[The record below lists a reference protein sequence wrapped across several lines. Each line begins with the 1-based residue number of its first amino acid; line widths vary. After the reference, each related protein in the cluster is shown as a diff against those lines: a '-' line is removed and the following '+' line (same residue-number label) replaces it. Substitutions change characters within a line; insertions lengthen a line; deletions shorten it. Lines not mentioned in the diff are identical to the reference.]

1 MMTLQIVGAWLV
13 IGALLLA
20 VLRLGEWRYC
30 KKSGEPRESVSL
42 LANTMVVLAWPVTF
56 YALYRLFT
64 RRYNY
69 RMCGWCRELLPDKDA
84 LLEHLKTCEAGPYK
98 PLKEENNRLHA
109 LLDGVTCA
117 VCGRAMVEHEQRCEE
132 ER

>member
-1 MMTLQIVGAWLV
+1 MITLQIVGAWLV
-13 IGALLLA
+13 IGALL
-20 VLRLGEWRYC
+20 VVGLRLSERQYC
-30 KKSGEPRESVSL
+30 AKTGEPRADVPL
-42 LANTMVVLAWPVTF
+42 LVNAVLMIAWPLPI
-56 YALYRLFT
+56 YLLWRLWT
-64 RRYNY
+64 KQEHY

-98 PLKEENNRLHA
+98 PLKEENARLHA

-132 ER
+132 G